1 MERFDFRARA
11 GVVVQIVFIKTMIYS
26 LVLKSCLVAQN
37 ESCISFLLCLLVFRG
52 LTKKGIKS
60 QTNTRAPLVV
70 IIRRRDFE
78 EEEEEE
84 DKCFSEESRF
94 SREQEPHHHALN

>member
-1 MERFDFRARA
+1 
-11 GVVVQIVFIKTMIYS
+11 MIYS
-26 LVLKSCLVAQN
+26 LVRKSCLVAQN

-84 DKCFSEESRF
+84 EDKCFSEESRF
-94 SREQEPHHHALN
+94 SREQEPHHHALKPPPSFVVVFVLRENE